1 MKLKKRVIAL
11 TLCLA
16 LLSAISAGIATSL
29 RDQVS
34 SSESY
39 FLACIEPPHNDR
51 H

>member
-1 MKLKKRVIAL
+1 MKIKRKVIAL

-16 LLSAISAGIATSL
+16 LLSAVSMGIAANL
-29 RDQVS
+29 RSNNPS
-34 SSESY
+34 SDSY